1 MQKVAVLGLGIIGSG
16 IARNILKA
24 GLPLVV
30 YNRSPE
36 RAQALAAEGAQVAGS
51 PAEAAAEADV
61 VIAAVPDDDVSRSV
75 WLGPDGALESARAP
89 AMLAECSTLSVAWVE
104 QLGRMARE
112 RRLRFVDTPVLGSKD
127 AAAAGQLR
135 LLVGGE
141 QETLDSVRPALE
153 TFSSEIYHL
162 GPVGAGTRMK
172 LINNSMALVQSVA
185 LAEGLVVAE
194 RSGLPLEQV
203 VEILTTGSPGSPM
216 VRSRAGRMAN
226 AEYEDVHF
234 ALRWMLKD
242 ARYGVEEGNHHGVRM
257 ATVAA
262 ARDVLQAAADG
273 GLGDLDFAAVVEAL
287 RREGGA

>member
-1 MQKVAVLGLGIIGSG
+1 MYKVAVLGLGIIGSG

-24 GLPLVV
+24 GLPLVI

-61 VIAAVPDDDVSRSV
+61 VIAVVPDDEASQSV
-75 WLGPDGALESARAP
+75 WLGPSGALEAARAT
-89 AMLAECSTLSVAWVE
+89 ATMVESSTLTTAWVE
-104 QLGRMARE
+104 RLARAAQERHLGFIDA
-112 RRLRFVDTPVLGSKD
+112 PVLGSKD

-141 QETLDSVRPALE
+141 AETLESVRPVLE

-172 LINNSMALVQSVA
+172 LINNSMGLVQAVS

-194 RSGLPLEQV
+194 RAGLPREQV

-216 VRSRAGRMAN
+216 VRSRAGRMAS
-226 AEYEDVHF
+226 AEYDDVHF

-242 ARYGVEEGNHHGVRM
+242 ARYGVEEGSRQGVRM

-262 ARDVLQAAADG
+262 ARDVLQAAADA
-273 GLGDLDFAAVVEAL
+273 GLGELDFAAVVEAL
-287 RREGGA
+287 RREGTA